1 MADLTSE
8 QLIALSRLFS
18 SGVVQEMARWKRSPL
33 FALLAS
39 QSGLPEILP
48 VSTPVR
54 NLFELA
60 FTLLRREG
68 FRHEYIYKAALTQKV
83 LLGKHSLRTAAM
95 LTEFR
100 VGGCK
105 ADLAI
110 LNGTSTVYEVK
121 SERDSLNRLEKQI
134 AAYAEVFAKI
144 YVIAAETHVDAIAR
158 SLPKDVGILRLNRRH
173 QISSLREAVEQ
184 PERTSPVSIFDSI
197 RTHEARLVL
206 ELHGFRIPTVP
217 NTLLNSVLRPMF
229 VKLSPRKAHDGMV
242 EVLRTTRS
250 LMPLSDLVD
259 QLPTSL
265 QAAALSIPLRKADHS
280 RLVAAVNTPLDAAM
294 AWG

>member
-18 SGVVQEMARWKRSPL
+18 SSVVREMARWKRSPL
-33 FALLAS
+33 FALLAG

-60 FTLLRREG
+60 FALLQREG

-100 VGGCK
+100 VCGCK

-121 SERDSLNRLEKQI
+121 SERDSLNRLERQV

-144 YVIAAETHVDAIAR
+144 YVIAAEIHVDAIAC
-158 SLPKDVGILRLNRRH
+158 SVPKDIGILRLNGRH
-173 QISSLREAVEQ
+173 QISSLREAVEL
-184 PERTSPVSIFDSI
+184 PERTSPASIFDSI
-197 RTHEARLVL
+197 RTDEARLVL
-206 ELHGFRIPTVP
+206 ELHGFRIPNVP

-229 VKLSPRKAHDGMV
+229 VKLGSRRAHDGMV

-259 QLPTSL
+259 QLPSSL
-265 QAAALSIPLRKADHS
+265 RTAALSVPLRKADHS
-280 RLVAAVNTPLDAAM
+280 RLVAAINTPLDAAM